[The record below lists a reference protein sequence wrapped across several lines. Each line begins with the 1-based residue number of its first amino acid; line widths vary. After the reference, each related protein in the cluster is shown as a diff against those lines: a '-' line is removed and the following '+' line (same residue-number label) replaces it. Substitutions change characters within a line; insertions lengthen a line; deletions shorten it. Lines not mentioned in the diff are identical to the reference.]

1 MRELSITHDKAV
13 TTKKLLPT
21 IAVVHDDEKILDLFC
36 VVIGQ
41 PKSSIKEFATD
52 RVISIPRAQAADLAS
67 VLRESGNLIVVNTKN
82 VLEPNTNAAWVAAF
96 CDYEFVYDPRQSYRK
111 GLAHFVRMILGQSD
125 FHERVM
131 AKTRTTFIS
140 LTFPDVQSALQNL
153 DILSLGADA
162 IELRVDLLKEPSGL
176 EKPMNGIP
184 FSTDYVGIQLS
195 ALRNR
200 TELPIVFTVRS
211 AKEGGLF
218 PTEAE
223 AEAHELLRKA
233 IQWGCEY
240 VDVEARLPQ
249 SIRQD
254 LGKRRG
260 VSRIISSYHDLSGRM
275 RWSSVDVTR
284 VYHAARE
291 HGDIVKIIGCANTLA
306 ENYELEY
313 FRSSM
318 TTSYGAPL
326 LAINAGTMGQ
336 LSRVLNKFF
345 TPTTHPLLPTAAVP
359 GQLSVAEINGALH
372 IVGQLPSRTYFSIGK
387 QDASPLTGF
396 FQKLFK
402 ELGLHHR
409 HSTLDHISEET
420 LAALARQHD
429 FGGAVIH
436 PPIKN
441 ATFVNS
447 ITSSAQAIGLI
458 DTLYLRSEGSANV
471 IVGDNTSWRGIH
483 STLTSDFAPLA
494 YRNKPA
500 LVLANSPDDAGAA
513 IYALLQLECSP
524 IHTIGFSSHYPSI
537 QVQQLKNPTEL
548 KSIKNLFVVVSA
560 LPAESHLCHPLLQMI
575 TLSQP
580 ISRQSG
586 RMFVDLANGPRRG
599 DPLGAAKT
607 MGWEGYGVADVAA
620 WTTKQTMGELIGENI
635 SFDFVRTACGGGIK

>member
-1 MRELSITHDKAV
+1 M
-13 TTKKLLPT
+13 
-21 IAVVHDDEKILDLFC
+21 
-36 VVIGQ
+36 GQ
-41 PKSSIKEFATD
+41 PKSSIKEFTTD
-52 RVISIPRAQAADLAS
+52 RVISIPRAQAADLVS
-67 VLRESGNLIVVNTKN
+67 VLRENGNLTVVNAKN
-82 VLEPNTNAAWVAAF
+82 ALEPNTDAAWVAAF
-96 CDYEFVYDPRQSYRK
+96 CDYEFVYDPSQSYRK

-176 EKPMNGIP
+176 EKRVNGIP
-184 FSTDYVGIQLS
+184 FSTEYVGIQLS

-223 AEAHELLRKA
+223 AEAHGLLRKA

-291 HGDIVKIIGCANTLA
+291 HGDIAKIIGFVNTLA

-318 TTSYGAPL
+318 TTSYGTPL

-345 TPTTHPLLPTAAVP
+345 TPTTHPLLPMAAAP
-359 GQLSVAEINGALH
+359 GQLSAAEINGALH

-402 ELGLHHR
+402 ELGLHHQ

-420 LAALARQHD
+420 LAALARQLD
-429 FGGAVIH
+429 FGGAVIY

-447 ITSSAQAIGLI
+447 ITSSAQAIGHI
-458 DTLYLRSEGSANV
+458 DTLYLRSEGSANA

-500 LVLANSPDDAGAA
+500 LVLANCPDDAGAA

-524 IHTIGFSSHYPSI
+524 IHIIGFSSHYPST

-560 LPAESHLCHPLLQMI
+560 LPAESHLCHPLLQLI

-586 RMFVDLANGPRRG
+586 RIFVDLANGPRRG

-607 MGWEGYGVADVAA
+607 MGWEGYGVADVVA

-635 SFDFVRTACGGGIK
+635 PFDFIRTACGGGIR

>member
-1 MRELSITHDKAV
+1 M
-13 TTKKLLPT
+13 
-21 IAVVHDDEKILDLFC
+21 DLFC
-36 VVIGQ
+36 AVLGQ
-41 PKSSIKEFATD
+41 PKASIKEVTTD
-52 RVISIPRAQAADLAS
+52 EVISIPRAQATNLVS
-67 VLRESGNLIVVNTKN
+67 TLREKGNLTVINARN
-82 VLEPNTNAAWVAAF
+82 VLERNTDAAWVSAF
-96 CDYEFVYDPRQSYRK
+96 CDYEFIYDPSHSYRK

-125 FHERVM
+125 FHERVTT
-131 AKTRTTFIS
+131 KTRTTFIS
-140 LTFPDVQSALQNL
+140 LTFPNVQPALQNL
-153 DILSLGADA
+153 DILSVGADA
-162 IELRVDLLKEPSGL
+162 VELRVDLLKEPSGL
-176 EKPMNGIP
+176 EKAMNGIP
-184 FSTDYVGIQLS
+184 FSTDYVGSQLS

-211 AKEGGLF
+211 ANEGGLF

-223 AEAHELLRKA
+223 AEAHELLQKA

-260 VSRIISSYHDLSGRM
+260 VSKIISSYHDLSGRM

-291 HGDIVKIIGCANTLA
+291 YGDIVKIIGFANSLA

-318 TTSYGAPL
+318 TTSYGTPL

-345 TPTTHPLLPTAAVP
+345 TPITHPLLPMAAAP
-359 GQLSVAEINGALH
+359 GQLSAAEINGALH
-372 IVGQLPSRTYFSIGK
+372 IVGQLPSRRYFSIGK
-387 QDASPLTGF
+387 QNASPLTGF
-396 FQKLFK
+396 FQKFFN

-409 HSTLDHISEET
+409 HATLDYVTEET

-429 FGGAVIH
+429 FGGAVVH

-441 ATFVNS
+441 ATFLKS
-447 ITSSAQAIGLI
+447 ITSSAQTIGLI
-458 DTLYLRSEGSANV
+458 DTLYLRSEGSTNA

-483 STLTSDFAPLA
+483 STLTTDFAPLA

-500 LVLANSPDDAGAA
+500 LVLANSPDDAAAA

-524 IHTIGFSSHYPSI
+524 IHTIGFSSHYPST
-537 QVQQLKNPTEL
+537 QVQHLKNPAEL
-548 KSIKNLFVVVSA
+548 KSIKHLFVVVST
-560 LPAESHLCHPLLQMI
+560 LPAEQSHLCHPLLQMI

-580 ISRQSG
+580 VSSQSG
-586 RMFVDLANGPRRG
+586 RVFVDLANGPRRG

-620 WTTKQTMGELIGENI
+620 WTTKQTMGKLIGENVP
-635 SFDFVRTACGGGIK
+635 FDFVRTACGGGTR